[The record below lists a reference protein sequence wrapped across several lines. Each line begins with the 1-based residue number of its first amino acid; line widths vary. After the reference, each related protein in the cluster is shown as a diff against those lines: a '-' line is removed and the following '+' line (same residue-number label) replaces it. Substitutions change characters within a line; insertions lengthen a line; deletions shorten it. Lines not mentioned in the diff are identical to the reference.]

1 MQKKEGFEEEEI
13 LDFKCVISDFFVEI
27 LRSFEDCF
35 LFFRVFILSNTI
47 RFGPGLSAYLSVCLS
62 AICCVWFRICYSKN
76 EIQRVLQLLHDH
88 FKQVIKADRARII
101 GHPVLWEMKNRHLV
115 TVNPK

>member
-47 RFGPGLSAYLSVCLS
+47 RFGPGLSAYLSVCLQYDVS
-62 AICCVWFRICYSKN
+62 GFVYVLVKN